1 MKIDIE
7 QKAARKLASDI
18 NSMLSKHTRPV
29 KFMEVCGTHT
39 MAIHSSGIK
48 SLFTRKL
55 LLVSGPGC
63 PVCVTEKLFID
74 QAIFLGREYG
84 ACLVT
89 FGDLIR
95 VPGSEGSLA
104 DLRSKGGLVKV
115 VYSPMDAVKIA
126 IDMEPKPVI
135 FLGVGFET
143 TIPTVAATL
152 KAARSRNIRNLFVLP
167 AFKTIHRPLK
177 ILASQEELTGFLLPG
192 HVSAIIGSNSY
203 DYLARDYHKPGVVTG
218 FDALDIL
225 LAIRSLV
232 DMAINNEARIEN
244 NYKTVV
250 KTNGNAFA
258 MALIDEVFEPAKAS
272 WRGLGTI
279 PESGLALKAPYDIF
293 DAYRQFEIEVAPTAD
308 DARCKCARILT
319 GELTPNQCGL
329 FGTECMPETPVGPCM
344 VSSEGTCAAYYKYGG
359 SFFES

>member
-1 MKIDIE
+1 MKINIE
-7 QKAARKLASDI
+7 QKAAQKLASDI
-18 NSMLSKHTRPV
+18 NFMLSEHAGSV

-48 SLFTRKL
+48 SLFTKKL

-74 QAIFLGREYG
+74 QAIFLGAEHR
-84 ACLVT
+84 ACIAT

-104 DLRSKGGLVKV
+104 DLRSKGGLVRV
-115 VYSPMDAVKIA
+115 VYSPMDTIKIA
-126 IDMEPKPVI
+126 VDMAPKPVI

-152 KAARSRNIRNLFVLP
+152 KAAKAKNIRNLFVLP

-177 ILASQEELTGFLLPG
+177 ILASQPGLTGFILPG
-192 HVSAIIGSNSY
+192 HVSAIIGADSY
-203 DYLARDYHKPGVVTG
+203 RYLVEDYHKPGVVTG

-225 LAIRSLV
+225 VAIRSLV
-232 DMAINNEARIEN
+232 QMALNKEARIEN
-244 NYKTVV
+244 KYKTVV
-250 KTNGNAFA
+250 KPKGNAVA
-258 MALIDEVFEPAKAS
+258 TALINEVFEPAEAK
-272 WRGLGTI
+272 WRGLGLI
-279 PESGLALKAPYDIF
+279 PDSGLSLKTPYETF
-293 DAYRQFEIEVAPTAD
+293 DAYKQFRIQVDPAAD

-319 GELTPNQCGL
+319 GELTPYQCGL
-329 FGTECMPETPVGPCM
+329 FGKECVPETPVGPCM

-359 SFFES
+359 SPFE